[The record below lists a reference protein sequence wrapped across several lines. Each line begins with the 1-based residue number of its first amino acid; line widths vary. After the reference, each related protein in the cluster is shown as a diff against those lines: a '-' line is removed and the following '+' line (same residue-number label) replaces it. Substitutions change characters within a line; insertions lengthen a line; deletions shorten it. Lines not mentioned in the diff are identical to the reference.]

1 MAGFGFASSNQG
13 LCTDFDNT
21 QLRATSLSIFGYK
34 FCNNSIGPE
43 GIGSVK
49 AEQLKEK
56 FPMGFQP
63 NIICAGSDKKW
74 NKICK
79 GDSGAPLFVYEPTVQ
94 GGYFEQ
100 VAVTGGEVLDIQL
113 GFYARLDDA
122 EVLDWIKEVAFNEPR
137 TGTPEVPEKEP
148 SHKIFI
154 TAGVFSNQTT
164 RIIDML
170 DDDFTCELPDYPINA
185 NGGVGGIVE
194 EDEILVC
201 GGYLPDEELY
211 TDKCFKLA
219 EDKPRNSR
227 QWSIVPDYAEYEYEI
242 STMEPS
248 KSWHWQPAGELE
260 RFLSGL
266 GRGSVVL
273 NDKLLINGGYD
284 QIFETYLNSVSLID
298 TSSSEPLSN
307 MFIGI
312 SHHCNVKLN
321 DTHFMVTGGS
331 YGQGQSAGSETLIFN
346 LINNEWSIGPS
357 MTEKRSEHG
366 CIKMLIGDRP
376 VIWVVGG
383 FGDGDILGSTEYLDI
398 SNLDEGWK
406 QGPSLPFISF
416 ITGPQLVTSEDLKTV
431 YVTGGVGSLDGK
443 ILQLHCSGSTPDTCA
458 FKFAASNV
466 KVDTSGHIA
475 LSITNELAAKLCTET
490 HNVY

>member
-1 MAGFGFASSNQG
+1 MNNRWILTAGHCFDDLEENASSKFKLKLGTDDWGEELDYFATFSSTLQDHELENFVVHPKYRKASHYYDAALIETQEEILFNEGVQPICLPMTPSSYPDNRRNNKVEVAGFGFASSNQG

-154 TAGVFSNQTT
+154 TAGVFSNQTS

-312 SHHCNVKLN
+312 SHHCNVN
-321 DTHFMVTGGS
+321 VNVTER
-331 YGQGQSAGSETLIFN
+331 YTF
-346 LINNEWSIGPS
+346 
-357 MTEKRSEHG
+357 HG
-366 CIKMLIGDRP
+366 HWR
-376 VIWVVGG
+376 
-383 FGDGDILGSTEYLDI
+383 
-398 SNLDEGWK
+398 
-406 QGPSLPFISF
+406 
-416 ITGPQLVTSEDLKTV
+416 
-431 YVTGGVGSLDGK
+431 
-443 ILQLHCSGSTPDTCA
+443 
-458 FKFAASNV
+458 
-466 KVDTSGHIA
+466 
-475 LSITNELAAKLCTET
+475 
-490 HNVY
+490 